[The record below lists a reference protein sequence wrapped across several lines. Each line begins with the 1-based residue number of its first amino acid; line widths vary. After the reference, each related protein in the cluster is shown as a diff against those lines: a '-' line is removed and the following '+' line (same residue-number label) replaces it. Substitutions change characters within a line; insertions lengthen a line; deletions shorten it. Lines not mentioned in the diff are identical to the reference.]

1 MQLLK
6 KMKTFLPTSKQQ
18 VLGVINK
25 CFETQSAT
33 ELPGLNV
40 ALRDL
45 QPKES
50 TSGENEGAEHSHLK
64 REKTKA
70 RKINT

>member
-18 VLGVINK
+18 VLGVK
-25 CFETQSAT
+25 CFEIQSAT

-64 REKTKA
+64 GEKTKA